1 MLSLSL
7 MVKGKETA
15 RMRSEKARLKMK
27 MFLADLIFLS
37 LITVRMTRLLL
48 TTKMQL
54 KMFQLTFN

>member
-1 MLSLSL
+1 

-27 MFLADLIFLS
+27 IFLADLIFLS

-48 TTKMQL
+48 TTKTQL

>member
-1 MLSLSL
+1 

-15 RMRSEKARLKMK
+15 RMRSENARLKMK

-48 TTKMQL
+48 TTKTQL
-54 KMFQLTFN
+54 KMFRLTFN